1 MTFSPNTTPSAQKP
15 AKQDTEPDK
24 EQAKRTE
31 AVSLMLKV
39 WTVALVLEVVHLV
52 LSIVLTLLN
61 REELFAQARTT
72 AESAAEK
79 SGQDV
84 SDAFVQ
90 IVGYGSVALSSLI
103 SLAIVVLLGIML
115 GFIHKNSKAAGT
127 GRRLWFAF
135 PSTLLS
141 ACSSSS
147 SAAPP
152 GRTCRTGSSY
162 SMVPCRSS
170 SAWRP

>member
-1 MTFSPNTTPSAQKP
+1 MTLSPNTAPSEKP
-15 AKQDTEPDK
+15 QDKAAKNH
-24 EQAKRTE
+24 KRTE

-39 WTVALVLEVVHLV
+39 WTVALVLEVVHLI

-84 SDAFVQ
+84 SDALVQ
-90 IVGYGSVALSSLI
+90 LVGYGSVAFSSLI
-103 SLAIVVLLGIML
+103 SLAIVVMLGIML

-127 GRRLWFAF
+127 GRCRRAFLRSGCRL
-135 PSTLLS
+135 
-141 ACSSSS
+141 
-147 SAAPP
+147 P
-152 GRTCRTGSSY
+152 GVRRVCDDSGGIPER
-162 SMVPCRSS
+162 VD
-170 SAWRP
+170 